1 MRILACSHDDLVILL
16 DEYDRENSNIEETQQ
31 FSSRVGTII
40 FIKCL
45 VKFIGCQDL
54 FEHIFGIENEKKAIY
69 SLAVVLEQYLNL
81 FSLVKED
88 MNLLEQLKDV
98 TSYRDLQMPLSDND
112 INDISNISLEKC
124 KDRCHNALVYR
135 ITRKNIL
142 LKTIEHLSMLI
153 EVLLSSFSTN
163 EVSDSLVTSFLYLIN
178 CYR

>member
-16 DEYDRENSNIEETQQ
+16 DEYDRENSNSEETQQ

-142 LKTIEHLSMLI
+142 LKAIEHLSMLI
-153 EVLLSSFSTN
+153 EVLSSSFSTN
-163 EVSDSLVTSFLYLIN
+163 EVSDSLVTSFL
-178 CYR
+178 